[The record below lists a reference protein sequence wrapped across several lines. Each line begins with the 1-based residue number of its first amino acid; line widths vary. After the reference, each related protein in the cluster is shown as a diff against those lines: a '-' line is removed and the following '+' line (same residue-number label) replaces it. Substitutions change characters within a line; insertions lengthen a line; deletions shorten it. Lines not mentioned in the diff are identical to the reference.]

1 MTAVDWYTRQDNTSF
16 SISMAAPPSRI
27 RTQRIPDA
35 GTGLF
40 ASDAIPPGVE
50 ILRIDRPLVSVLDSP
65 HLRDTCSDCSLW
77 LPENGHYWG
86 PQTKRLK
93 ICQGCKTTRYC
104 CTVCFVLLYSMPLK
118 EAFTILPSPFITSK
132 RSYMSILESLIPL
145 SCPTCAKSFEPCGVQ
160 SSFL

>member
-1 MTAVDWYTRQDNTSF
+1 
-16 SISMAAPPSRI
+16 MAAPPSRI
-27 RTQRIPDA
+27 RTQRISDA

-77 LPENGHYWG
+77 LPENGHHWG

-118 EAFTILPSPFITSK
+118 EAFTTLPSPFITSK

-145 SCPTCAKSFEPCGVQ
+145 SCPTCDKSFEPCGVQ

>member
-1 MTAVDWYTRQDNTSF
+1 
-16 SISMAAPPSRI
+16 MAAPPSRI

-50 ILRIDRPLVSVLDSP
+50 ILRIDRPLVFVLDSP

-77 LPENGHYWG
+77 LPENGHYWV
-86 PQTKRLK
+86 PQIKRLK

-118 EAFTILPSPFITSK
+118 EAFTTLPSPFITSK
-132 RSYMSILESLIPL
+132 RSYLWSSVEYSMKIELYACTPSPQHSFSALIL
-145 SCPTCAKSFEPCGVQ
+145 AH
-160 SSFL
+160 